1 MRPEYFYFGTIKN
14 IIAAFGILF
23 RDVDYVDDWGNS
35 ITVPIHYSPQEKFIE
50 MVQVSADHDDGY
62 ETMVTLPRFGFE
74 LTSIDYD
81 SSRMLNPMSRMS
93 DAFGTEHK
101 YMYNRV
107 PYNFT
112 FSLYLAV
119 RKFEDGLKIVEQVVP
134 FFTPDL
140 NITIKDKE
148 DFDYSTDI
156 PITLNDLNFQIDW
169 QGGFET
175 KRTIIWNFSFTA
187 KAFLYS
193 NVRQQGRIKET
204 IVKMTNFD
212 FNKVYESL
220 ISTVEPRNADRDD
233 SHEIVDEIIEGLPP
247 TKLSF
252 NIQSGTVLSE
262 NAIGSAL
269 PYTVIDLKTAAT
281 GSSMKVVPFPGS
293 IG

>member
-1 MRPEYFYFGTIKN
+1 MRPDYFYFGTVKN

-23 RDVDYVDDWGNS
+23 RDVEYVNDWGQT
-35 ITVPIHYSPQEKFIE
+35 ILVPIHYSPQEKFIE

-74 LTSIDYD
+74 LSSIDYD
-81 SSRMLNPMSRMS
+81 SGRMLNPMSRMM
-93 DAFGTEHK
+93 DAFGADHK

-140 NITIKDKE
+140 NITIVDKE
-148 DFDYSTDI
+148 DFDYKTDI
-156 PITLNDLNFQIDW
+156 PIVLNNFNFEIDW

-175 KRTIIWNFSFTA
+175 KRTIMWNFSFTA

-193 NVRQQGRIKET
+193 NVRQQSRIKET
-204 IVKMTNFD
+204 IVKMSNKD
-212 FNKVYESL
+212 FNKVYETL
-220 ISTVEPRNADRDD
+220 INVVEPRAADRDD
-233 SHEIVDEIIEGLPP
+233 PHEIVEEIVDGIPP

-252 NIQSGTVLSE
+252 DFNSGELAESDQPEEGV
-262 NAIGSAL
+262 
-269 PYTVIDLKTAAT
+269 PYTTFNFHSMHT
-281 GSSMKVVPFPGS
+281 GSSMRTVPFS
-293 IG
+293 NSL